1 MKNYIFLFLIL
12 ILVGGLIFLYSRES
26 FTNYSF
32 IEEAH
37 IPSNNFMYPDFI
49 LEKAAREERDKLLED
64 DSDILAEVKPSQL
77 LRGVDELMAVSYT
90 SDNIY
95 DATAANSGKTYTHN
109 LTNW

>member
-12 ILVGGLIFLYSRES
+12 IIVGGLIFLYSRES

-49 LEKAAREERDKLLED
+49 LE
-64 DSDILAEVKPSQL
+64 SV
-77 LRGVDELMAVSYT
+77 
-90 SDNIY
+90 
-95 DATAANSGKTYTHN
+95 
-109 LTNW
+109 